1 MCKTEEKHWREK
13 ERQNSTETYQQR
25 YVVYSQKKVQNCV
38 HLFFLYKCFA
48 SSKQNALVSLRHVI
62 QIGLKKVEQYLL
74 FILPSFVSCFVLGN
88 NFLMFLILFTYLSST
103 ILFHRLHFSIVL
115 TFQLMQVFF
124 KGCQLTFQLRF
135 EGIPSI
141 IHRRCFVS
149 QHYKVEQIKNLT
161 FFKFSSGYYLVGF
174 LGCVPLAL
182 NSTVPHRLQ

>member
-1 MCKTEEKHWREK
+1 MCKTEEKHWREE

-25 YVVYSQKKVQNCV
+25 YVVYSQKSTKLCTP
-38 HLFFLYKCFA
+38 FFPIQVFCFFETKRTCFPTTCY
-48 SSKQNALVSLRHVI
+48 SNWI
-62 QIGLKKVEQYLL
+62 KKVEHYLL